1 MKTEDFLEMLNGIDD
16 SYIYEAGED
25 LENYRYRT
33 GNTYYIEDK
42 RNFSWKRVFAAVV
55 CAAAVMVG
63 VIFIVKNV
71 RDIPIIENSSG
82 VILGNDS
89 TGVSSGTTNTSAG
102 EAQIFPQKC
111 SIHKQKARFFTEEQ
125 LLALFDEPPK
135 RTDKSS
141 DDYSCIEYTS
151 ETHTGC
157 LINNRTLKFY
167 SKTGSYYSIVCD
179 YLYRNTNNEEYISK
193 DDSLDFASREKVL
206 EDLRSQLNNQFGIS
220 PDEWL
225 VKDYFAVKKEGID
238 FYHSAEAAANSGDGS
253 DAVHDIPIEDFYS
266 INIIFQINGIPI
278 YTGKSLDYGTTKI
291 HESAASV
298 IVSKNGIESIC
309 LYNLYETDMSAEGS
323 MELTLISPE
332 VAKELIQEKFSGFH
346 PEEKGE
352 VYDMQLI
359 YLPIPLNASDKNCE
373 SFIAKPHYA
382 LYWKKTRNNNGA
394 TSISNLISYYDAV
407 TGMDFIT
414 YQISS

>member
-1 MKTEDFLEMLNGIDD
+1 MKTEDFLEMLNDIDE

-33 GNTYYIEDK
+33 GNTYYIEEK

-71 RDIPIIENSSG
+71 GDIPIENSSG

-89 TGVSSGTTNTSAG
+89 TGVSIGATNSS
-102 EAQIFPQKC
+102 AQIFPKKYKVY
-111 SIHKQKARFFTEEQ
+111 KQKAGFFTEEQ

-151 ETHTGC
+151 ETYTGC

-167 SKTGSYYSIVCD
+167 SKTGSYYNIVYD
-179 YLYRNTNNEEYISK
+179 YLYENTGETYISK
-193 DDSLDFASREKVL
+193 DASLDFASREKVL
-206 EDLRSQLNNQFGIS
+206 EDLRSQLSDQFGIA

-225 VKDYFAVKKEGID
+225 IKDFFAVKKEGID
-238 FYHSAEAAANSGDGS
+238 FYYSAEAAANSGAGN

-266 INIIFQINGIPI
+266 INIIFQIDGIPI
-278 YTGKSLDYGTTKI
+278 YTGGSIDYGAAKI
-291 HESAASV
+291 QGSTASV

-309 LYNLYETDMSAEGS
+309 LSNLYETDISAEGS

-332 VAKELIQEKFSGFH
+332 AAKVLIQEKFSGFH
-346 PEEKGE
+346 LGEKGE

-359 YLPIPLNASDKNCE
+359 YIPIPLNNWDKNCE

-382 LYWKKTRNNNGA
+382 LYWKKTENNNGMA
-394 TSISNLISYYDAV
+394 SISNFISYYDAV
-407 TGMDFIT
+407 TGMDFVT
-414 YQISS
+414 DQISS

>member
-16 SYIYEAGED
+16 SFIYEAGED

-33 GNTYYIEDK
+33 GNTYYIEEK
-42 RNFSWKRVFAAVV
+42 RSFSWKRVFAAAV

-82 VILGNDS
+82 AVLANDS
-89 TGVSSGTTNTSAG
+89 TGSSSEATNSS
-102 EAQIFPQKC
+102 AQIFPKKYKVC
-111 SIHKQKARFFTEEQ
+111 KQKAKIFTEEQ

-135 RTDKSS
+135 RIDKSS
-141 DDYSCIEYTS
+141 DDHSCVEYTS
-151 ETHTGC
+151 EAHTGC

-167 SKTGSYYSIVCD
+167 SKTGSYYSIVYD
-179 YLYRNTNNEEYISK
+179 YLYENTGETYISK

-206 EDLRSQLNNQFGIS
+206 EDLRSQLNDQFEIS

-225 VKDYFAVKKEGID
+225 IKDFFAVKKEGID
-238 FYHSAEAAANSGDGS
+238 FYHSAKAAENSGDGS

-266 INIIFQINGIPI
+266 INIVFQIDGITI
-278 YTGKSLDYGTTKI
+278 YTGESLNSGNNKIYGST
-291 HESAASV
+291 ASV

-309 LYNLYETDMSAEGS
+309 LNNLYDTDMSPEGS
-323 MELTLISPE
+323 MKLTLISPE
-332 VAKELIQEKFSGFH
+332 AAKALIQEKFSGFH

-359 YLPIPLNASDKNCE
+359 YIPIPLNNRDKNCE

-382 LYWKKTRNNNGA
+382 LYWKKTENNNGA
-394 TSISNLISYYDAV
+394 TSISNFISYYDAV
-407 TGMDFIT
+407 TGTEFVTD
-414 YQISS
+414 QISS